1 MNGLLES
8 MTAKAARL
16 GAVEVSADFAKA
28 NLARLQIVAAAPF
41 EPTLDH
47 DTIIYRDKEAGQYY
61 KLVRL
66 RK

>member
-8 MTAKAARL
+8 ASTKAARL
-16 GAVEVSADFAKA
+16 GAVDITEAFAKE
-28 NLARLQIVAAAPF
+28 NLRRLSVVFAAPF
-41 EPTLDH
+41 EPTLEH
-47 DTIIYRDKEAGQYY
+47 DTIIYRDKEGGQYY

>member
-8 MTAKAARL
+8 AETKAARL
-16 GAVEVSADFAKA
+16 GAVEVPEDFVKA
-28 NLARLQIVAAAPF
+28 NAARLQIVTATPF

-47 DTIIYRDKEAGQYY
+47 DTIIYRDKESGQYF
-61 KLVRL
+61 KHTRI